1 MPAAKRKLLIDAQL
15 PPALV
20 RAIAQQGHPVEHVL
34 DIGLLQAS
42 DDAIWQYAEASGAI
56 LITKDEDF
64 AIRGRRFPETV
75 PVFWQRLGNTS
86 RKALLEQFAIVST
99 GHVAHCRRRDTGGNS
114 AATATRDNQAVAA
127 IVRSTARDASGTG
140 AGRWVARSTNT
151 CTKYPSAAASSS
163 SLRNTPIS

>member
-64 AIRGRRFPETV
+64 AIRGRRFRKRCRCSGSGSAIRPA
-75 PVFWQRLGNTS
+75 RL
-86 RKALLEQFAIVST
+86 
-99 GHVAHCRRRDTGGNS
+99 C
-114 AATATRDNQAVAA
+114 
-127 IVRSTARDASGTG
+127 
-140 AGRWVARSTNT
+140 W
-151 CTKYPSAAASSS
+151 S
-163 SLRNTPIS
+163 SLPLFPQVMSLIAGGETLVEIRPRQRRATIRRSRR